1 MKRLHPNGNAVGS
14 SPALKQGTGELNRF
28 AHGHRLTTLLQSR
41 TGLTSNSTVKV
52 IAPPT
57 EATRFS
63 SPNPHILAPGHD
75 SVVAFHSLEES
86 RCKHHYSNIDRGARD
101 MLHRPT
107 DAGSHQIADLLEV
120 HPKTRKIPPFLYRIA
135 VLWACILAGLF
146 FALIAYGTTPGPSS
160 LPPTQSPLRPA
171 SDELQFSAA
180 TDWEVVMAVHPK
192 CPCTVASLNEL
203 KRLLTQVDN
212 NVSCRFL
219 VYHPV
224 DTGPD
229 WIDGK
234 ITSRLSQFPQNT
246 IQADEAGKAA
256 LELGMQT
263 SGAVVVFDPH
273 GKTRFHG
280 GITVSRNHE
289 GDNLG
294 VRSISML
301 IQGQTP
307 PLSSTPVFGCR
318 L

>member
-1 MKRLHPNGNAVGS
+1 MDSR
-14 SPALKQGTGELNRF
+14 PALKQGTGGLNRF
-28 AHGHRLTTLLQSR
+28 AHAHRFSSLLQFR
-41 TGLTSNSTVKV
+41 IGLTSISTVKV
-52 IAPPT
+52 IAPLLA
-57 EATRFS
+57 ATRFS
-63 SPNPHILAPGHD
+63 SPNPHILAWEPNF
-75 SVVAFHSLEES
+75 VVAFHSLEVS
-86 RCKHHYSNIDRGARD
+86 RLQHYYSNIDRGARD
-101 MLHRPT
+101 MLHRTT
-107 DAGSHQIADLLEV
+107 DPGSDQIADLLEV

-160 LPPTQSPLRPA
+160 SPPTESPLGPA
-171 SDELQFSAA
+171 SGELQTSAT

-203 KRLLTQVDN
+203 NRLLTKVDDD
-212 NVSCRFL
+212 VTCRFL
-219 VYHPV
+219 VYHPAE
-224 DTGPD
+224 TEPN

-234 ITSRLSQFPQNT
+234 INSRLSQFPRSI
-246 IQADEAGKAA
+246 IQPDEAGEVAF
-256 LELGMQT
+256 EMGMQT

-307 PLSSTPVFGCR
+307 PLSTTPVFGCR